1 MIPRLPPKKVML
13 SSDHDF
19 IEARRKSLRRFLHII
34 SRHPAMYNSALLQ
47 FFLTYSGHE
56 VVHKIKEQY
65 RGSPDEYARSPVAAQ
80 AKDLVPP
87 ETQAEF
93 AVSKEQIRQITSH
106 VVKVRDMA
114 NRISE
119 RSKGNATDML
129 GFGKELIA
137 IGNDA
142 TVASRWGTG
151 GNNVL
156 NLLKQSFRS
165 LSVEFAGIS
174 EKHALQGIRE
184 EEGVVDQLYV
194 LSDLLQAYHDLC
206 ERHER
211 GVLRDHHSALKKYG
225 AMKTKRMAATVTN
238 MEQGGVDKIESKIQ
252 AQENEIA
259 NRENR
264 SFYSLHCIHLETQLV
279 YANMQIL
286 SEVVAT
292 LVATQIKGHQEMAKL
307 WEDLAPRVSNM
318 LPSELKENGAKSPN
332 RPSSPR

>member
-1 MIPRLPPKKVML
+1 MSELTGSVPPYYRDVYECLCQNDQISQNVLTQLLTKSGLDRAVLGKIWECIECKSGSINRSNLYKALALVAFAQQGKPVSANLLGNFAGQELPKPNLGDVSELRKLLHQTKKSPTELDFTYHECCAFDSIDITLVPEKKGIFLKHSEYEITSRRNNSTVKRRYNDFVAFHELLQQFFPYRMIPRLPPKKVML

-129 GFGKELIA
+129 
-137 IGNDA
+137 
-142 TVASRWGTG
+142 
-151 GNNVL
+151 
-156 NLLKQSFRS
+156 
-165 LSVEFAGIS
+165 
-174 EKHALQGIRE
+174 
-184 EEGVVDQLYV
+184 
-194 LSDLLQAYHDLC
+194 
-206 ERHER
+206 
-211 GVLRDHHSALKKYG
+211 
-225 AMKTKRMAATVTN
+225 
-238 MEQGGVDKIESKIQ
+238 
-252 AQENEIA
+252 
-259 NRENR
+259 
-264 SFYSLHCIHLETQLV
+264 
-279 YANMQIL
+279 
-286 SEVVAT
+286 
-292 LVATQIKGHQEMAKL
+292 
-307 WEDLAPRVSNM
+307 
-318 LPSELKENGAKSPN
+318 
-332 RPSSPR
+332 